1 MKRVVEEI
9 TELDIQIGSLFEEG
23 GTKGNYCKNYKIK
36 SAAYKVIFNDV
47 IYIICKKFITFIKYG
62 R

>member
-1 MKRVVEEI
+1 MKTLFNIIPTFPAMKRVVEEI

-36 SAAYKVIFNDV
+36 SAVYKVIFNDV
-47 IYIICKKFITFIKYG
+47 M
-62 R
+62 